1 MALPIEKINSRLE
14 GEFRFKGRAYSVP
27 FTMPGDLVQFKLKHS
42 KGRLNMDVLHI
53 EHGPRTGAVE
63 PFCHAYGD
71 CGGCRGQHLPY
82 DEQLRLKTGPIL
94 EKMSAFGA
102 VPEVFQAPALRGH
115 RRRMDFTVEGSVI
128 GLRGAGAFDRYVDLE
143 TCPVQS
149 DSANS
154 VLALLRR
161 LLASHAVGFTR
172 ADHSG
177 ILKYC
182 TIRTGAISS
191 VLVLT
196 YEQGRSGD
204 PLYQQFL
211 QALILGLPPG
221 WSLVGVPTSA
231 PSDVSCPPG
240 GEVLHGEGFFREQMA
255 GIEFSVDYDAFFQPN
270 PPAFELLLE
279 FARKHAPDARAR
291 LVDLYC
297 GAGVLS
303 SIWTSWFSAT
313 EVLGLEMTESAVRR
327 APENLRNF
335 PGPARFLACDLQHE
349 LPEALRP
356 DDLVICDPPRA
367 GLSPRLRRA
376 LVESRPR
383 HVLYVSCNPDS
394 QLRDLADLSAG
405 YQVRRAAIF
414 DCYPQAGHLE
424 QAVWLEAR
432 EAGG

>member
-27 FTMPGDLVQFKLKHS
+27 FTMPGDLVQFSLKHS
-42 KGRLNMDVLHI
+42 KGRLNMNVLHV

-63 PFCHAYGD
+63 PFCPSYGD

-82 DEQLRLKTGPIL
+82 EEQLRLKTAPIV
-94 EKMSAFGA
+94 EKMSAFGRA
-102 VPEVFQAPALRGH
+102 PEVFGAPALRGH

-128 GLRGAGAFDRYVDLE
+128 GLRGAGAFDRYVDLHS
-143 TCPVQS
+143 CPVQT
-149 DSANS
+149 DSANEI
-154 VLALLRR
+154 LGLLRR
-161 LLASHAVGFTR
+161 LLSAHPVGFTR
-172 ADHSG
+172 SDHSG

-182 TIRTGAISS
+182 TIRTGAVSS

-196 YEQGRSGD
+196 YEQGRSTD
-204 PLYQQFL
+204 PDYQAFVREL
-211 QALILGLPPG
+211 ALELPDA

-240 GEVLHGEGFFREQMA
+240 GQALHGEAFFRESLA

-270 PPAFELLLE
+270 PPAFELLLA
-279 FARKHAPDARAR
+279 FAKEHAPDAAGR

-303 SIWTSWFSAT
+303 SIWTSWFKAS
-313 EVLGLEMTESAVRR
+313 EVLGLEVTESAVRR
-327 APENLRNF
+327 APENLRHF
-335 PGPARFLACDLQHE
+335 SGPVRFVACDLQHQFPEE
-349 LPEALRP
+349 LRK

-367 GLSPRLRRA
+367 GLSPVVRRA
-376 LVESRPR
+376 LVEARPR

-394 QLRDLADLSAG
+394 QVRDLAELSAA
-405 YQVRRAAIF
+405 YQVRAAALF

-432 EAGG
+432 GAGG